1 VPDSSR
7 RDVLVSTLL
16 FKPKDVLKSAVVA
29 SLHRLTG
36 RRLGDEDATSV
47 AESTDSM
54 AASSSSEPEDE

>member
-1 VPDSSR
+1 
-7 RDVLVSTLL
+7 L